1 VGEIRVLVIDDDVML
16 CRSVSRM
23 LRPFAVMQAGGGA
36 EALEILNGG
45 EPFDVVLCDVMMPG
59 MSGPEL
65 YHALA
70 DVRPE
75 LQARVLFMTGGM
87 LDRVR
92 PMMSGVSQPLIE
104 KPFSRSEIK
113 LAVERLAG
121 PKGDGEPNAS

>member
-1 VGEIRVLVIDDDVML
+1 MAEIRVLVVDDDAML

-23 LRPFAVMQAGGGA
+23 LRPFEVTQAGGGA
-36 EALEILNGG
+36 EALEILRGG
-45 EPFDVVLCDVMMPG
+45 QEFDVVLCDVMMPG

-65 YHALA
+65 YHEMA

-87 LDRVR
+87 LERVR

-104 KPFSRSEIK
+104 KPFSRTEIK
-113 LAVERLAG
+113 LAVERIA
-121 PKGDGEPNAS
+121 AQ